1 MNKPIT
7 METIEYAT
15 AEDLL
20 NDAISVGRI
29 HNTIEDEWAY
39 WLNKYDDW
47 QTALWKATVRYS
59 GEFLEEHPMFKHCS
73 IEYDF
78 KLDGPE
84 MAGAISN
91 VMPELVLG
99 R

>member
-1 MNKPIT
+1 MNEAMT
-7 METIEYAT
+7 MEKIEYAT

-20 NDAISVGRI
+20 GDAINAGKI
-29 HNTIEDEWAY
+29 HHTIGDEWAY
-39 WLNKYDDW
+39 WINKYGDW
-47 QTALWKATVRYS
+47 QTGLWKATVFYL
-59 GEFLEEHPMFKHCS
+59 EVFLEEHPMFKDCC
-73 IEYDF
+73 IDYNF

-91 VMPELVLG
+91 VMPALVLE